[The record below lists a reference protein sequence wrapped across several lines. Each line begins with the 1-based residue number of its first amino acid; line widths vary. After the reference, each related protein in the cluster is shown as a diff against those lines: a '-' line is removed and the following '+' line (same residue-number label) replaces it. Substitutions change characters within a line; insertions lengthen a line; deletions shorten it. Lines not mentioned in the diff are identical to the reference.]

1 LRVFTNTVDAKT
13 RKETGEAPDWQR
25 LYERA
30 QAEAV
35 PYSRT
40 VPQGA
45 LFPRA
50 GADLQK
56 DRIEVQVVAGGR
68 AKESWLVDYE
78 VLQGDTSRPEVW
90 AKLTLYA
97 NRTFPQQSGTIFRSR
112 DWRSTPEPRPRR
124 SIPGSARP
132 GKGSSR
138 QRCRP
143 RDSDHPTADSRRYY
157 IGWKE
162 GQTRCQTMVG
172 ECVGVEN

>member
-124 SIPGSARP
+124 SIPGFARKVEEKFWP
-132 GKGSSR
+132 SR
-138 QRCRP
+138 AP
-143 RDSDHPTADSRRYY
+143 IT
-157 IGWKE
+157 G
-162 GQTRCQTMVG
+162 
-172 ECVGVEN
+172 